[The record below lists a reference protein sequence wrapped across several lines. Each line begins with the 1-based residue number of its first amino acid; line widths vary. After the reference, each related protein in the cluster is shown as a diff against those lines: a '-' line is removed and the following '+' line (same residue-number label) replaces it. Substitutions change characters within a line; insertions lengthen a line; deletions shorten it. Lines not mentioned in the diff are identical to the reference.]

1 MHVIVVGA
9 GIGGLTAA
17 LSLDAAG
24 IGVTVLEG
32 VRQPRPLGVGINMQ
46 PHAVREFDELGLGAA
61 LAERAIETA
70 CVRHTDRF
78 GNEIW
83 TQPRGRALGYRWPQ
97 YSVHRGDLQMLL
109 LDRVTQRLGPDNVLT
124 GHRFEWLSE
133 REDGVD
139 VRVTDRSAERTR
151 TIAADAVVGADG
163 LHSAVR
169 AQLHPGLA
177 PMRYA
182 GIRMWRGTCET
193 PRFLD
198 GHTMVIVGSNSNPRL
213 VAYPISRPADDR
225 GRSLVNW
232 VAEVPDPAGSGDV
245 PDWNRAA
252 CTADVLGHF
261 DGWGPDWLDAAGLI
275 RGSAEVLYY
284 PMVDRDPLAHWG
296 GPRVT
301 LLGDAAHAM
310 LPVGSNG
317 GSQAVVDA
325 RVLAHALATTGGVV
339 TGLAEYQRAR
349 REVTNA
355 LVLATRSNPADTIM
369 RTVEER
375 APGGFD
381 RVGDVLGEEELAD
394 LAVTYRRITHDDV
407 DRLNARPTL
416 TPPSGAPGPSSSTPR
431 PRSARLS

>member
-1 MHVIVVGA
+1 MHVLVVGA

-24 IGVTVLEG
+24 IEVTVLEV
-32 VRQPRPLGVGINMQ
+32 VREPRSLGVGINMQ
-46 PHAVREFDELGLGAA
+46 PQAVREFAELGLGDA
-61 LAERAIETA
+61 LGEQAIETA

-83 TQPRGRALGYRWPQ
+83 TEPRGRALGYHWPQ

-109 LDRVTQRLGPDNVLT
+109 LDTVTERLGPDAVRT
-124 GHRFEWLSE
+124 GHRFEGLSE
-133 REDGVD
+133 RPDGVD
-139 VRVTDRSAERTR
+139 VRVTDRQAGTMR

-169 AQLHPGLA
+169 AYQHPGLA

-182 GIRMWRGTCET
+182 GIRMWRGVCET

-198 GHTMVIVGSNSNPRL
+198 GRTMVIVGSNTNPRL
-213 VAYPISRPADDR
+213 VAYPISRLADKR

-232 VAEVPDPAGSGDV
+232 VAEVPDPAGSADV

-252 CTADVLGHF
+252 RAADVLEHF

-275 RGSAEVLYY
+275 RGSAELLYY
-284 PMVDRDPLAHWG
+284 PMVDRDPLPHWG
-296 GPRVT
+296 GTRVT
-301 LLGDAAHAM
+301 LLGDAAHPM

-325 RVLAHALATTGGVV
+325 RVLAHALATAGDVV
-339 TGLAEYQRAR
+339 SGLADYQRAR
-349 REVTNA
+349 RELTGE
-355 LVLATRSNPADTIM
+355 LVQATRSNPADAIM
-369 RTVEER
+369 RTVEHR
-375 APGGFD
+375 APDGFD
-381 RVGDVLGEEELAD
+381 RISDVLAEHELTA
-394 LAVTYRRITHDDV
+394 LTLTYRRITHDDV
-407 DRLNARPTL
+407 DRLNTRPSL
-416 TPPSGAPGPSSSTPR
+416 TPPPGAR
-431 PRSARLS
+431 PV